1 MIRHVAVFTWAESVA
16 DEDIASFAGQLATM
30 PANVPG
36 ILRYDHG
43 DDLQLGPG
51 TADYV
56 LVADFETVEDY
67 RLYSKHPYHVAF
79 IESQV
84 KPIAAGVARV
94 QYHLA
99 DGDSE

>member
-1 MIRHVAVFTWAESVA
+1 MFTWSESAE
-16 DEDIASFAGQLATM
+16 DEDIRAMATELATM
-30 PANVPG
+30 PAKVPG

-67 RLYSKHPYHVAF
+67 RAYSRHPDHLEF
-79 IESQV
+79 IERHI
-84 KPIAAGVARV
+84 KPIVGDITRV
-94 QYHLA
+94 QYHV
-99 DGDSE
+99 S